1 MLIGASRHEDSG
13 PVIVLGLGGIYT
25 EILNDVSFALAPVSR
40 PEAQEMIGQL
50 RSKAILAGAR
60 GSDAVDT
67 DLIVDVIVR
76 VSKLLE
82 DFPQIRDLDINPFTV
97 NVSGGVALDA
107 RAVLDVE

>member
-1 MLIGASRHEDSG
+1 
-13 PVIVLGLGGIYT
+13 LGGIYT

-40 PEAQEMIGQL
+40 PEAREMLGQL

-67 DLIVDVIVR
+67 DLVVDAIVR

-82 DFPQIRDLDINPFTV
+82 DFPQIMELDINPFTV
-97 NVSGGVALDA
+97 NTSGGVALDA
-107 RAVLDVE
+107 RAVLAVE